1 MNHCEKSVASSSK
14 SKGAKPRYIIV
25 HEYSGKQS
33 MQDAFQQVIE
43 RRVSDRFEHWIN
55 HKSQ

>member
-33 MQDAFQQVIE
+33 MQDAFQGVEKAAGTWYTLGI
-43 RRVSDRFEHWIN
+43 VSLFI
-55 HKSQ
+55 